1 MTREDAIYEIRQLAV
16 LSTNKNIE
24 HITEALNMAIEALQ
38 DEIWKDEPCDGCP
51 TCKYGRHGNITDEE
65 RCEQCS
71 FGTVN
76 NYEPIEPQTIA
87 EDINRRVEMVKKEWN
102 ARHIDEFFREP
113 TAEERK
119 AVADYI
125 DSISVPTGVNVF
137 DFMDEPTSS
146 KMEQVEDEPQT
157 ERSE

>member
-1 MTREDAIYEIRQLAV
+1 MSCEFPSPSVE
-16 LSTNKNIE
+16 
-24 HITEALNMAIEALQ
+24 
-38 DEIWKDEPCDGCP
+38 DEPYDLA
-51 TCKYGRHGNITDEE
+51 DEE